1 MDMTTLVESLGRAC
15 GIDLAF
21 TEGRCTLRFDDAHEV
36 TFEQDGDA
44 LLLHGVVGDDSRLA
58 DPVNLRLLLAASCLG
73 AETDG
78 GALSLWPRTGDVVLW
93 KRYDAF
99 TDYPAFERA
108 VNAFLAQVIH
118 WKGRLDALPAVASGG
133 AGGAGGATG
142 MPGASGPLPSGMIM
156 V

>member
-1 MDMTTLVESLGRAC
+1 M
-15 GIDLAF
+15 
-21 TEGRCTLRFDDAHEV
+21 
-36 TFEQDGDA
+36 
-44 LLLHGVVGDDSRLA
+44 
-58 DPVNLRLLLAASCLG
+58 
-73 AETDG
+73 
-78 GALSLWPRTGDVVLW
+78 LW

-142 MPGASGPLPSGMIM
+142 VPGASGPLPGGMIM

>member
-58 DPVNLRLLLAASCLG
+58 DPVNLRLLLAASEKPSAAHCRCG
-73 AETDG
+73 
-78 GALSLWPRTGDVVLW
+78 
-93 KRYDAF
+93 
-99 TDYPAFERA
+99 PARA
-108 VNAFLAQVIH
+108 MSCCGNATTPSPTTPPS
-118 WKGRLDALPAVASGG
+118 R
-133 AGGAGGATG
+133 
-142 MPGASGPLPSGMIM
+142 GP
-156 V
+156 